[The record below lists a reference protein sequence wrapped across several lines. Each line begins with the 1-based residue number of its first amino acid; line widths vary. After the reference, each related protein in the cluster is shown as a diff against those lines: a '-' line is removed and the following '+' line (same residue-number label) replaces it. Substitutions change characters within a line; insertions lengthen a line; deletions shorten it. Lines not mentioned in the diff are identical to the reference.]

1 MVLHNIHNKPDLAQV
16 HLMKN
21 LSIEMIKNDG
31 YCLVTELINQNVNNP
46 LDRFINVDETD
57 IEIISHLLLGKNN
70 KNISSEMNIPLSTVQ
85 RRVRN
90 LISKELVLF
99 SSDINYNKFGFKV
112 GMLHIYQKD
121 GNIERI
127 AEEIKVMPGVRSVEI
142 HIGNSDLIANVV
154 YKDGTDLLKLIS
166 KVKSKTGV
174 ERIVWSERIQKILS
188 PNIFSIE
195 HF

>member
-1 MVLHNIHNKPDLAQV
+1 MVVHTKPDLAQV
-16 HLMKN
+16 YLMKN

-31 YCLVTELINQNVNNP
+31 YCLVTELINQNVNTP
-46 LDRFINVDETD
+46 LHRFINVDETD

-99 SSDINYNKFGFKV
+99 RSDINYNKFGFKV
-112 GMLHIYQKD
+112 GMLHIYLKD
-121 GNIERI
+121 GNLERI
-127 AEEIKVMPGVRSVEI
+127 VEEIKVMPGVRSVEI

-174 ERIVWSERIQKILS
+174 ERIVWSERIQKVLS

>member
-1 MVLHNIHNKPDLAQV
+1 
-16 HLMKN
+16 MKN